1 MQCCTYTN
9 FFSGTVQCMGGGC
22 FLSSGSLGHCKR
34 LGQITKWVSGYI
46 FQASEKA
53 NQTIGELEETMLLSF
68 CVGSKVKAIL
78 HHPGAVTIVKH
89 AGTILKKC
97 WETQGNASFNV
108 DISLLHEISMKTHRA
123 NLDTQ
128 NTTKQI
134 AIPADIMDMLVAGEI
149 IG

>member
-1 MQCCTYTN
+1 MQCCTYMN
-9 FFSGTVQCMGGGC
+9 FFSGMVQCMGGGC

-34 LGQITKWVSGYI
+34 LGQTTKWVSGYI

-53 NQTIGELEETMLLSF
+53 NQTIGKLEETMLLSF
-68 CVGSKVKAIL
+68 CAGSKVKAIL
-78 HHPGAVTIVKH
+78 QHPDAATIVKR
-89 AGTILKKC
+89 AGTILQKC
-97 WETQGNASFNV
+97 WETQGNASFDVN
-108 DISLLHEISMKTHRA
+108 ISLLHKISMKTHRA

-134 AIPADIMDMLVAGEI
+134 AIPVDIMDMLVAGEI

>member
-1 MQCCTYTN
+1 MQCYTYTN

-68 CVGSKVKAIL
+68 CAGSKVKVIL
-78 HHPGAVTIVKH
+78 QHPDAVTIVKC
-89 AGTILKKC
+89 AGAILQKS
-97 WETQGNASFNV
+97 WETQGNASFDV
-108 DISLLHEISMKTHRA
+108 DISLLHKISVKTHRA
-123 NLDTQ
+123 DLDTQ
-128 NTTKQI
+128 NTTEQTT
-134 AIPADIMDMLVAGEI
+134 IPADIMDMLVAGEI